1 MFRTLFLVLVPSIWY
16 LWPCSCHDSHS
27 MWAEEVSWDLLC
39 VLVSESFRS
48 EESWELS
55 WNQHGDLTSGVTWS
69 ASDLRPP
76 FLLHQTSSLLGI
88 FMQFNSAHGLGVSAV
103 MGLCF
108 PCFEHQAWCDTYC
121 FEIEASFLCQLTFQI
136 KLHISKLVVDSW
148 ISTLP
153 VVEIKYQM
161 GINCGG
167 LITLVSRLIPTA

>member
-1 MFRTLFLVLVPSIWY
+1 MNQLMLPTFYGFINERSNFCKMFRTLFLVLVPSIWY

-27 MWAEEVSWDLLC
+27 MWAEEMSWDLLC

-55 WNQHGDLTSGVTWS
+55 WNQHGDLTSGVTWRS
-69 ASDLRPP
+69 SDLRPP

-88 FMQFNSAHGLGVSAV
+88 FMQFNCAHGLGVSAV

-121 FEIEASFLCQLTFQI
+121 FGLLPLPTN
-136 KLHISKLVVDSW
+136 ISNWPSH
-148 ISTLP
+148 
-153 VVEIKYQM
+153 
-161 GINCGG
+161 
-167 LITLVSRLIPTA
+167 